1 MNATHQ
7 NTDRSLRADAARN
20 RILILEAAARLYAE
34 RGLDVTMAEIAEAAG
49 VGRTTVLRNFS
60 SRVEL
65 AAALFENSIDDLR
78 TRARQQN
85 GEPDDF
91 VELFDMKLEMYVRNG
106 GLAEAVQKE
115 RQSTDN
121 FQSERREVAAILY
134 HAAQAAIKAGVMR
147 DDVTLETFIVMQQA
161 MGGAMLSGGT
171 KAERQKRAQIL
182 RNLLLSGLLTHTA
195 S

>member
-65 AAALFENSIDDLR
+65 AAALFENGIDDLR